1 MKLSFLATLALFT
14 TISSFSQKEFFRS
27 KQIFSTSQLGN
38 FYSSVT
44 IDGDLM
50 LFIAND
56 YTLYAYD
63 KTSGEQKWTTPIG
76 YKTKTQC
83 FITNGVVYA
92 PYYSDKQ
99 EITATFDAVTGK
111 FIKELTFGP
120 LQTKPVIKDGVLYG
134 TAIYEAG
141 CLFAYDTKTDSVLW
155 WKFIAHGLS
164 TQPYFFDKY
173 ILANAEANN
182 WFKINY
188 KGQLTDTTCK
198 EKADMFVQDIPCI
211 KKFGALTHDGLELD
225 EAFSTKI
232 FDNDEEAISTENTLV
247 TAKHSFVL
255 REDKLAIIGNKR
267 KLTKLVDL
275 SELVEDSVHEYNL
288 GLNQLLA
295 ANDETVTFVYLNQ
308 LMVYNFKQGKVEKQL
323 DLSSFD
329 PYQLLL
335 DKDKFW
341 LISRND
347 GLLYG
352 FTY

>member
-14 TISSFSQKEFFRS
+14 AITGFSQKEFFRS
-27 KQIFSTSQLGN
+27 KQTFSTSQLGT

-63 KTSGEQKWTTPIG
+63 KTSGEQKWATPIG
-76 YKTKTQC
+76 YKTRAQC
-83 FITNGVVYA
+83 FAADGIVYA
-92 PYYSDKQ
+92 PYYKDKQ
-99 EITATFDAVTGK
+99 EMTATFDAATGK
-111 FIKELTFGP
+111 LIKELSFGP
-120 LQTKPVIKDGVLYG
+120 LQTKPVVKDGVLYG

-141 CLFAYDTKTDSVLW
+141 CLFGYDTKKDSVLW

-164 TQPYFFDKY
+164 TQPYFFGNY

-198 EKADMFVQDIPCI
+198 KKAEMFVQDIPCI
-211 KKFGALTHDGLELD
+211 KIFGALTHDGLELD
-225 EAFSTKI
+225 AAFSKKT
-232 FDNDEEAISTENTLV
+232 FDNDEEAITTENTL
-247 TAKHSFVL
+247 TTTQHSFVL
-255 REDKLAIIGNKR
+255 HDEKLAVIGNKR
-267 KLTKLVDL
+267 KLIRLVDL
-275 SELVEDSVHEYNL
+275 STLIADSVQENLL
-288 GLNQLLA
+288 GLSQLLS
-295 ANDETVTFVYLNQ
+295 ANEETVTLVYLNQ
-308 LMVYNFKQGKVEKQL
+308 LLVYNFKQAKVEKHF

-335 DKDKFW
+335 DKDKLW
-341 LISRND
+341 MISRKD

-352 FTY
+352 LSF

>member
-1 MKLSFLATLALFT
+1 MKPTLLAAVFFFT
-14 TISSFSQKEFFRS
+14 AISSFSQKEFFRS
-27 KQIFSTSQLGN
+27 KQTFSASQLGN

-44 IDGDLM
+44 IDGNLL

-56 YTLYAYD
+56 YKLYAYD
-63 KTSGEQKWTTPIG
+63 KISGEQKWATSIE
-76 YKTKTQC
+76 YKTRAQC
-83 FITNGVVYA
+83 FAADGTVYA
-92 PYYSDKQ
+92 PYYSEKQ
-99 EITATFDAVTGK
+99 ESTAVFDAATGK
-111 FIKELTFGP
+111 FIKQLPFGP

-141 CLFAYDTKTDSVLW
+141 CLFAYDTKADSVIW

-188 KGQLTDTTCK
+188 KGQLMDTTCK

-225 EAFSTKI
+225 EAISKKI
-232 FDNDEEAISTENTLV
+232 FDNDEEAISTENTFV
-247 TAKHSFVL
+247 TTKHSFVL
-255 REDKLAIIGNKR
+255 REDKLAIIGNKQ

-295 ANDETVTFVYLNQ
+295 ANEETVTFVYLNQ
-308 LMVYNFKQGKVEKQL
+308 LMVYNFKQGKIEKQF
-323 DLSSFD
+323 DLTSWD

-335 DKDKFW
+335 DKEKLW
-341 LISRND
+341 MISRKD

>member
-1 MKLSFLATLALFT
+1 MKPTLLAATFIFAAT
-14 TISSFSQKEFFRS
+14 TSFSQKEFFRS
-27 KQIFSTSQLGN
+27 KQTFSTSQLGN

-63 KTSGEQKWTTPIG
+63 RTSGEQKWATPIG

-83 FITNGVVYA
+83 FVANGVVYA

-120 LQTKPVIKDGVLYG
+120 LQTKPVMKDGILYG
-134 TAIYEAG
+134 TAIYDAG
-141 CLFAYDTKTDSVLW
+141 CLIAYDTKADSVVW

-164 TQPYFFDKY
+164 TQPYFFGNY
-173 ILANAEANN
+173 ILGNAEANN

-188 KGQLTDTTCK
+188 KGQLMDTTCK
-198 EKADMFVQDIPCI
+198 GKAEMFVQDIPCI
-211 KKFGALTHDGLELD
+211 KKFGALTHDGFEID
-225 EAFSTKI
+225 EAFSKKT
-232 FDNDEEAISTENTLV
+232 FDEEYAVSTENTFV

-255 REDKLAIIGNKR
+255 RDDKLAIIGNKR

-275 SELVEDSVHEYNL
+275 SGLVEDSVHEYHL
-288 GLNQLLA
+288 GLSQLLA
-295 ANDETVTFVYLNQ
+295 ANEETVTFVYLNQ
-308 LMVYNFKQGKVEKQL
+308 LMIYNFKLGKVEKQL

-335 DKDKFW
+335 DKGKLW